1 MKFLMCKRCGNVVTY
16 LSDKYMPMI
25 CCADMMIEL
34 EPGTEDAAAEKHV
47 PVVDI
52 NGKTVKINVRSVDHP
67 MTDAHFI
74 KWIVLQ
80 TRRGFQVRYLT
91 PIDRPEVTFTVTEG
105 DNPLAA
111 YAYCNLHGLWEQEI

>member
-52 NGKTVKINVRSVDHP
+52 NGKTVKIKVGSVDHP
-67 MTDAHFI
+67 M
-74 KWIVLQ
+74 
-80 TRRGFQVRYLT
+80 
-91 PIDRPEVTFTVTEG
+91 TFTVTEG